1 MPYKFPAG
9 LVGAV
14 TLLLAVGSAAFTT
27 ERPTHTGLNYP
38 VAPRGTTVDDYH
50 GVKVADPYRALED
63 LDSPATRAWVGAE
76 AHLTQSY
83 LDAIPQRQQLR
94 ARLTQLYHFE
104 RTGVPFAE
112 SGRYFY
118 TDNSGEQ
125 NQSVLLTAAPLA
137 GTPAVALDPNLL
149 PADNNPVVVGYV
161 ASHDAKLLAYG
172 VSVAGSDWTDW
183 HIRDLAT
190 GQDRADVLRY
200 TKYYP
205 PVFSADDRGL
215 YYSAFPAPKPG
226 EELSAADL
234 QNAVYFHAL
243 GTAAAADRRVFEDRA
258 HADWQFEP
266 RLSSDGRWL
275 VILVGEGE
283 VGDKGVE
290 DVYLMDLSA
299 AAPTVVAVAR
309 GFRAAFEFAGADA
322 GQLYFLTSL
331 GAPNGRVIAID
342 PLHAQEANWKA
353 VVAEGRDAIEL
364 GASSVAVVAH
374 RLIVRTIH
382 DAHNRVL
389 LYGLDGAARGEIVLP
404 GLGTAIGFS
413 GQAQD
418 QETFYAFAD
427 MTRPPTVYRYDF
439 ATGQSSV
446 FRRPQLAYDP
456 EDFAEQQ
463 VFYPAKDGTRIPLLL
478 AYRKGTNL
486 QGNNPLLL
494 IGYGGFGI
502 SYLPRF
508 DPSVI
513 AWMERGGVFATA
525 NIRGGGEYGE
535 DWHRQAILTHK
546 QVVFDDFIAA
556 ADWLVANHYT
566 SVAQLGI
573 LGRSNG
579 GLLVGACL
587 TQRPDLFGAAVPQV
601 GVLDMLRFNRF
612 GQGAGWEGDYGSPQ
626 DAAQFKALY
635 AYSPVHNVRAG
646 AHYPATLIVTGDHDT
661 RVMPMHSFK
670 FTAAL
675 QVAQAGPAPILLLV
689 DQASGH
695 SGGETVSQAIAQKT
709 DIYAFLIKNL
719 HVPDEKPAARADAK

>member
-1 MPYKFPAG
+1 MPYKFRVG
-9 LVGAV
+9 LLGAV
-14 TLLLAVGSAAFTT
+14 TLLVALDAGALAAAAQA
-27 ERPTHTGLNYP
+27 RTGLDYP
-38 VAPRGTTVDDYH
+38 LAARGATVDDYN

-63 LDSPATRAWVGAE
+63 LDAGATRAWVSAE
-76 AHLTQSY
+76 AHLTQTY
-83 LDAIPQRQQLR
+83 LAAIPQREQLR

-104 RTGVPFAE
+104 RTGVPFSE
-112 SGRYFY
+112 NGRYFY

-125 NQSVLLTAAPLA
+125 NQSVLLSAAPLE
-137 GTPAVALDPNLL
+137 GQPTVVLDPNRF
-149 PADNNPVVVGYV
+149 PAEHNPVVVGYV

-172 VSVAGSDWTDW
+172 VSVSGSDWTDW
-183 HIRDLAT
+183 HIRDLGT

-243 GTAAAADRRVFEDRA
+243 GTPAAADRRVFGEPA

-275 VILVGEGE
+275 IILVGEGE

-290 DVYLMDLSA
+290 DLYLMDLAA
-299 AAPTVVAVAR
+299 AAPAAVPVAR
-309 GFRAAFEFAGADA
+309 GFRAAFEFAGADG
-322 GQLYFLTSL
+322 GQLYFLSSL
-331 GAPNGRVIAID
+331 GAPNGRVIVID
-342 PLHAQEANWKA
+342 PLHPQEANWKA
-353 VVAEGRDAIEL
+353 VVAEGHDAIEL
-364 GASSVAVVAH
+364 GAGSVSLVAH
-374 RLIVRTIH
+374 QLIVRTIH
-382 DAHNRVL
+382 DASSRVL
-389 LYGLDGAARGEIVLP
+389 RYGLDGTARGEIALP
-404 GLGTAIGFS
+404 GLGTALGFA
-413 GQAQD
+413 GRAQD
-418 QETFYAFAD
+418 QETFYAFSD

-439 ATGQSSV
+439 VTGQSRV
-446 FRRPQLAYDP
+446 FREPHLAFDP
-456 EDFAEQQ
+456 EDFAQQQ

-478 AYRKGTNL
+478 AYRKGTQL
-486 QGNNPLLL
+486 RGNNPLLL
-494 IGYGGFGI
+494 LGYGGFGI

-513 AWMERGGVFATA
+513 AWMERGGVFAIA

-535 DWHRQAILTHK
+535 AWHRQAILTHK

-556 ADWLVANHYT
+556 ADWLVANRYT
-566 SVAQLGI
+566 SVPHLAI

-626 DAAQFKALY
+626 DPAQFKALH

-646 AHYPATLIVTGDHDT
+646 THYPATLIVTGDHDT

-675 QVAQAGPAPILLLV
+675 QAAQAGAAPILLLV

-695 SGGETVSQAIAQKT
+695 SGGETVSQAIAQKA
-709 DIYAFLIKNL
+709 DIYAFLVKNL
-719 HVPDEKPAARADAK
+719 NVRGEK

>member
-1 MPYKFPAG
+1 MAYRFHAA
-9 LVGAV
+9 LLGAV
-14 TLLLAVGSAAFTT
+14 TFLVAAGPGALTMAAQG
-27 ERPTHTGLNYP
+27 RTGLDYP
-38 VAPRGTTVDDYH
+38 LAPRGATVDVYN

-63 LDSPATRAWVGAE
+63 LDAAATRAWVGAQ
-76 AHLTQSY
+76 AHLTQRY
-83 LDAIPQRQQLR
+83 LDAIPQREPLR

-104 RTGVPFAE
+104 RTGVPFSE
-112 SGRYFY
+112 NGRYFY

-125 NQSVLLTAAPLA
+125 NQSVLLSAVPLEGA
-137 GTPAVALDPNLL
+137 PAVALDPNVL
-149 PADNNPVVVGYV
+149 PAEHNPVVVGYV

-172 VSVAGSDWTDW
+172 VSVSGSDWTDW
-183 HIRDLAT
+183 HIRDLST

-243 GTAAAADRRVFEDRA
+243 DTPAAADHRVFEEPA

-275 VILVGEGE
+275 IIRVGEGE
-283 VGDKGVE
+283 VGDKGLE
-290 DVYLMDLSA
+290 DLYLMDLSA
-299 AAPTVVAVAR
+299 AAPAAVPVAR
-309 GFRAAFEFAGADA
+309 GFRATFEFAGADD

-331 GAPNGRVIAID
+331 DAPNGRIIAID
-342 PLHAQEANWKA
+342 PLHPQESNWKA

-364 GASSVAVVAH
+364 GAGSVSLVAH
-374 RLIVRTIH
+374 QLIVRTIH
-382 DAHNRVL
+382 DASSRVL
-389 LYGLDGAARGEIVLP
+389 RYGLDGTARGEIALP
-404 GLGTAIGFS
+404 GLGTALGFA
-413 GQAQD
+413 GRAQD
-418 QETFYAFAD
+418 QETFYAFSD
-427 MTRPPTVYRYDF
+427 MTRPATIYRYDF
-439 ATGQSSV
+439 ASGQSRV
-446 FRRPQLAYDP
+446 FRQPRLAFNP
-456 EDFAEQQ
+456 EDFAQQQ

-478 AYRKGTNL
+478 AYRKGTRL
-486 QGNNPLLL
+486 KGNNPLLL
-494 IGYGGFGI
+494 MGYGGFGI

-513 AWMERGGVFATA
+513 AWMERGGVFAIA

-535 DWHRQAILTHK
+535 FWHRQAILTHK
-546 QVVFDDFIAA
+546 QVVFDDFIGA

-566 SVAQLGI
+566 SVAHLAI

-587 TQRPDLFGAAVPQV
+587 TQRPDLFAAAVPQV

-626 DAAQFKALY
+626 DPAQFKALY

-646 AHYPATLIVTGDHDT
+646 THYPATLVVTGDHDT

-675 QVAQAGPAPILLLV
+675 QAAQAGPAPILLLV

-695 SGGETVSQAIAQKT
+695 SGGETVSQAIAQKA
-709 DIYAFLIKNL
+709 DIYAFLLKNL
-719 HVPDEKPAARADAK
+719 NVVGEK

>member
-1 MPYKFPAG
+1 MPYKLRAG
-9 LVGAV
+9 VIAL
-14 TLLLAVGSAAFTT
+14 LWLLAGGACAPTS
-27 ERPTHTGLNYP
+27 ERQASRTNPAYP
-38 VAPRGTTVDDYH
+38 AAPRGNTVDDYN
-50 GVKVADPYRALED
+50 GVPVADPYRALED
-63 LDSPATRAWVGAE
+63 LDAPATRAWVSAE
-76 AHLTQSY
+76 AQLTRSY

-104 RTGVPFAE
+104 RTGVPFSE
-112 SGRYFY
+112 NGRYFY

-125 NQSVLLTAAPLA
+125 NQSVLLTATPLEGA
-137 GTPAVALDPNLL
+137 QSVALDPNLL
-149 PADNNPVVVGYV
+149 PPDNNPVVVGYV

-172 VSVAGSDWTDW
+172 VSVSGSDWTDW
-183 HIRDLAT
+183 HIRDLGT

-200 TKYYP
+200 SKYYP

-215 YYSAFPAPKPG
+215 YYSAFPAPRPG

-234 QNAVYFHAL
+234 HNAVYFHAL
-243 GTAAAADRRVFEDRA
+243 GTPAAADRRVMQQPA

-266 RLSSDGRWL
+266 RLSGDGRWL
-275 VILVGEGE
+275 IIRVGEGE

-290 DVYLMDLSA
+290 DLYLMDL
-299 AAPTVVAVAR
+299 AAPAPAAVPVAR
-309 GFRAAFEFAGADA
+309 GFRAAFEFAGADG

-342 PLHAQEANWKA
+342 PLHPQEANWRA

-364 GASSVAVVAH
+364 GAGSVSLVAH
-374 RLIVRTIH
+374 QLLVRTIH
-382 DAHNRVL
+382 DASSRVL
-389 LYGLDGAARGEIVLP
+389 RYGLDGSARGDITLP
-404 GLGTAIGFS
+404 GLGTALGFQ
-413 GQAQD
+413 GRAQD
-418 QETFYAFAD
+418 QETFYAFSD
-427 MTRPPTVYRYDF
+427 MTRPSTVYRYDF
-439 ATGQSSV
+439 ATGQSHV
-446 FRRPQLAYDP
+446 FRQPHLAFNP
-456 EDFAEQQ
+456 EDFAQQQ

-478 AYRKGTNL
+478 AYRKATPL
-486 QGNNPLLL
+486 KENNPLLL
-494 IGYGGFGI
+494 MGYGGFGI

-513 AWMERGGVFATA
+513 AWMEGGGVFAIA

-535 DWHRQAILTHK
+535 LWHRQAILTHK
-546 QVVFDDFIAA
+546 QVVFDDFIGA

-566 SVAQLGI
+566 SVAHLAI

-626 DAAQFKALY
+626 DPAQFRALY

-646 AHYPATLIVTGDHDT
+646 THYPATLIVTGDHDT

-675 QVAQAGPAPILLLV
+675 QAAQAGAAPILLLV

-695 SGGETVSQAIAQKT
+695 SGGETVSQAIAQKA
-709 DIYAFLIKNL
+709 DIYAFLLKNL
-719 HVPDEKPAARADAK
+719 NVRVAQ